1 VKYSQSLIVFGERV
15 RNFRKEKGMTQLDL
29 SVASDIDR
37 RTIQRIENG
46 TGNHTFEIIVGLSLG
61 LQIPLR
67 ELMDIEIQEVS
78 YPS

>member
-1 VKYSQSLIVFGERV
+1 MKYSQSLIVFGERV